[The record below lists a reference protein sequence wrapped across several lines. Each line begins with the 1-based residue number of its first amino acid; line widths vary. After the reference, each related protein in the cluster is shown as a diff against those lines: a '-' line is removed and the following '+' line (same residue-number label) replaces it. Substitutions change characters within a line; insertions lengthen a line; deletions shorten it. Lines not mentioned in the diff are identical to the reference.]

1 MILRRDEENAE
12 TTILAEKK
20 EEELRKQLEEVQK
33 AAKEKANHLKAQLE
47 AAHLL
52 ANKYKQQ
59 LLKDKL
65 QPGDVHVKLPA
76 GLSKEM
82 HLDVNNSN
90 NTDQL
95 RNFEHSLDQ
104 VTGINKRGADEA
116 KNNTKHVLPGKV
128 DEDLAKIKA
137 NPKAEAANDKKKEMD
152 KEKERKDAKEA
163 AEEHQ
168 KERTATQEAKKAE
181 LAAETSKEAKKERCT
196 EDDCPLK
203 VMDKSLVID
212 TNSIK
217 KIEQNAE
224 HGHGLAKSQALAMIS
239 NLQKRISNDFKH
251 VTGFGEHQEHILDIR
266 KVHKDSASA
275 LGQKVALSLVH
286 DSETGIVFLHFLLL
300 FLSWKMP
307 LAGTSKCCIF
317 FVHPF

>member
-52 ANKYKQQ
+52 ATKYKQQ

-104 VTGINKRGADEA
+104 VTGINKQGADEA
-116 KNNTKHVLPGKV
+116 KNNNKNVLPRKV
-128 DEDLAKIKA
+128 EEALAKIKA
-137 NPKAEAANDKKKEMD
+137 NPKAEAANDKKMEME

-163 AEEHQ
+163 E
-168 KERTATQEAKKAE
+168 KERTAAQEAKKAE
-181 LAAETSKEAKKERCT
+181 LAAVTSKEAKKERCT

-251 VTGFGEHQEHILDIR
+251 VTGFGEHQEHILDMR
-266 KVHKDSASA
+266 KVHKDTASA

-286 DSETGIVFLHFLLL
+286 DSERGIVFLHFLLR
-300 FLSWKMP
+300 FLS
-307 LAGTSKCCIF
+307 CVRCR
-317 FVHPF
+317 

>member
-104 VTGINKRGADEA
+104 VTGINKQGADEA
-116 KNNTKHVLPGKV
+116 KNNNKNVLPRKV
-128 DEDLAKIKA
+128 EEALAKIKA
-137 NPKAEAANDKKKEMD
+137 NPKAEAANDKNMENE
-152 KEKERKDAKEA
+152 KEKERKDAK
-163 AEEHQ
+163 Q
-168 KERTATQEAKKAE
+168 AE

-217 KIEQNAE
+217 KFEQNAE

-251 VTGFGEHQEHILDIR
+251 VTGFGEHQEHILDMR
-266 KVHKDSASA
+266 KVHKDTASA

-286 DSETGIVFLHFLLL
+286 DSERGSVFLHFLLR
-300 FLSWKMP
+300 FLS
-307 LAGTSKCCIF
+307 CVRCR
-317 FVHPF
+317 